1 MLIKEYR
8 VVLPMTVEE
17 YQVAH
22 LFCAVEEARRS
33 PAVFKVLQNEPTDGA
48 ALFPGALARAGR
60 HIHTV
65 TQPPPNLASFFP
77 TDALTLHLHSWDA
90 FPYAKTE
97 QRNEQTGD
105 GGRYNLAV
113 ESMRL
118 SDRGTTEDVFP
129 FKELLEARDSETVHI
144 DIADDNAYA
153 HEQDNNQAAMSPST
167 FHSERTGRG
176 PLLQGWRDSCEPV
189 MCIYMLAMVDFKLF
203 GLGQPIEHAIHQ
215 EFARACYNFHRSL
228 FCSMDRWHGLT
239 LDQARTMEAKMLQEH
254 TANAEL

>member
-1 MLIKEYR
+1 MLTKEYR
-8 VVLPMTVEE
+8 LVLPMTVEE
-17 YQVAH
+17 YQIAH

-33 PAVFKVLQNEPTDGA
+33 PAVFKVLQNEPTDGR
-48 ALFPGALARAGR
+48 ALHGVVAGAGR

-77 TDALTLHLHSWDA
+77 TGALTLHLHSWEA

-97 QRNEQTGD
+97 QRNEHTD
-105 GGRYNLAV
+105 GSGRYNHHV
-113 ESMRL
+113 EYIRL
-118 SDRGTTEDVFP
+118 NDRGTTENAFP
-129 FKELLEARDSETVHI
+129 FKDLLEAQDIETVHI

-176 PLLQGWRDSCEPV
+176 PLLEGWRDSCEPV
-189 MCIYMLAMVDFKLF
+189 MCVYMLVMVDFKLF
-203 GLGQPIEHAIHQ
+203 GLRQTIEQAIHQ

-239 LDQARTMEAKMLQEH
+239 LDQARTMEAEMLQEH
-254 TANAEL
+254 TENAEP